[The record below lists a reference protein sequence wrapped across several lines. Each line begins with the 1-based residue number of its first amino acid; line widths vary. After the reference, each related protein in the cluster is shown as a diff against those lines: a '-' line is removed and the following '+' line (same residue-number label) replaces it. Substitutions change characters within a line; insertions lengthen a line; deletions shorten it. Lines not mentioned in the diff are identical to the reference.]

1 MGKSP
6 DKVRGK
12 GPGKSM
18 SGSTTRQDKKDKQAI
33 ELVVARLQKLPRQP
47 DITFVEPGGGELT
60 NEVTSLTKLLKTLE
74 LLPVHEPP
82 PSLTAR
88 TLDRVKR
95 MGSAPPNPGEDF
107 SQSQPA

>member
-6 DKVRGK
+6 DKVRDK
-12 GPGKSM
+12 GTGKSM
-18 SGSTTRQDKKDKQAI
+18 SAAAGPAVKDKQAI

-47 DITFVEPGGGELT
+47 DIAFVEPDGGDLT
-60 NEVTSLTKLLKTLE
+60 DKVMSLAKLLKTLE

-82 PSLTAR
+82 PSLAAR
-88 TLDRVKR
+88 TLDRVNR
-95 MGSAPPNPGEDF
+95 LGTSPANPGEDL